1 MSGGI
6 SCEGVSVEYQTSAQS
21 LLAVDDVTLDI
32 QPGEFVSVIGPS
44 GCGKSTLLRVI
55 AGILPPSAGK
65 VTVQGKTPADA
76 QREGKFGLV
85 FQDPVLL
92 PWRSVQQNV
101 ELLAEV
107 VRLPKAE
114 RAERANWLIKLVG
127 LAGYEKLRPAE
138 LSGGMRQRVAIA
150 RALALRPPIL
160 LMDEPFAALDEFQ
173 RETLNV
179 ELLRIWT
186 ESKGLVIFITH
197 NIEEAIFL
205 SDRVVVLT
213 PRPGRIVQVVDIDL
227 PRPRELHVRST
238 PEFLKLRSE
247 LRDILVG

>member
-1 MSGGI
+1 MTDGI
-6 SCEGVSVEYQTSAQS
+6 SCDGVSLTYQTSSQS
-21 LLAVDDVTLDI
+21 LVALQDVTLDI
-32 QPGEFVSVIGPS
+32 RPGEFVSVIGPS

-55 AGILPPSAGK
+55 AGILPPTSGR
-65 VTVQGKTPADA
+65 VTVQGQSPAAA
-76 QREGKFGLV
+76 QRERTFGLV

-101 ELLAEV
+101 ELLGEV
-107 VRLPKAE
+107 ARLP
-114 RAERANWLIKLVG
+114 RAERSSRARRLIGLVG
-127 LAGYEKLRPAE
+127 LSGYEKLRPAE

-150 RALALRPPIL
+150 RALALNPPIL

-197 NIEEAIFL
+197 NIEEAVFL
-205 SDRVVVLT
+205 SDRVVVLS

-227 PRPRELHVRST
+227 PRPRNLHVRSA
-238 PEFLKLRSE
+238 PEFLKLRGE